1 MKLARRFRAGKQP
14 PPRTWDFHPE
24 YSKYSLRN
32 RGRFDTLV
40 PGQRLILARFRP
52 EIAGIV
58 ALHPLLQLTD
68 DANFAAYPRDSA
80 RGIDFGNP
88 VNAVHLDGLHGAM
101 PLGMKRMSDS
111 MAPAAAEVAQ

>member
-1 MKLARRFRAGKQP
+1 MKLARRFRAGEQP
-14 PPRTWDFHPE
+14 SPRTWDFHPE

-40 PGQRLILARFRP
+40 PGQRLILARFCAA
-52 EIAGIV
+52 IARIT
-58 ALHPLLQLTD
+58 ALHPVQLKD
-68 DANFAAYPRDSA
+68 DANFAAYSRDPA

-88 VNAVHLDGLHGAM
+88 VNAVLLDGLHGAM
-101 PLGMKRMSDS
+101 PLGMTRMADS